1 MTKCDR
7 ESKVAFLSA
16 QELASAE
23 WTDHVATCRA
33 CRDELQLRSYLQADG
48 EALGRAAGLST
59 PAQALWRAKLRMGR
73 NQRRRVATLVSFME
87 AAAGGILTFVLLGL
101 MWSNLG
107 VSPAEDHPVTIIVCG
122 LVTILA
128 FGVLALVAFYAGPWD
143 SADGQRV
150 R

>member
-1 MTKCDR
+1 MTKCNR
-7 ESKVAFLSA
+7 ESKVASLSA

-23 WTDHVATCRA
+23 WTDHIATCQV
-33 CRDELQLRSYLQADG
+33 CRDESQLRLFLQADG

-73 NQRRRVATLVSFME
+73 NQRRRTATLVSFME

-107 VSPAEDHPVTIIVCG
+107 GAPADDHPVTIIVLG

-128 FGVLALVAFYAGPWD
+128 FGVLVLLPFYAGP
-143 SADGQRV
+143 RNPE
-150 R
+150 

>member
-7 ESKVAFLSA
+7 ESKIASLTE
-16 QELASAE
+16 QELTGAE
-23 WTDHVATCRA
+23 WTDHIAACQA
-33 CRDELQLRSYLQADG
+33 CRDELQLRFYLQADG

-73 NQRRRVATLVSFME
+73 TQRRRAATFVSFME
-87 AAAGGILTFVLLGL
+87 AAVGGILTLVLLGL
-101 MWSNLG
+101 MWSNFG
-107 VSPAEDHPVTIIVCG
+107 VSPAEDHPVTIIVFG

-128 FGVLALVAFYAGPWD
+128 LGVLALVPFYAGPRD
-143 SADGQRV
+143 PTVGQRA